1 MSGSPQSIS
10 CTLSSCCR
18 LWHMAH
24 TGVERRG
31 CVEKTQSFTN
41 VSGSKTTI
49 CVTTEEG
56 VVIRRVVYCRDC
68 SGGGTTSRRR
78 RGSGGGYAVLYQSAQ
93 GARRPPGGGSS
104 TSMTYRRRTTSTS
117 FLVNLVAYLQ
127 CVYPLSREV
136 VVLLCP
142 DLWYQ
147 KHLLPWWRSSYRLV
161 TYSSSYLNIY
171 FLGIVLHSGK

>member
-1 MSGSPQSIS
+1 MSLIEALDVWFSTKYFLYTFFMLPS
-10 CTLSSCCR
+10 
-18 LWHMAH
+18 MAH
-24 TGVERRG
+24 GTYRRR
-31 CVEKTQSFTN
+31 EARMRRKD
-41 VSGSKTTI
+41 TI
-49 CVTTEEG
+49 IYKC
-56 VVIRRVVYCRDC
+56 I
-68 SGGGTTSRRR
+68 GTTSRRR

-117 FLVNLVAYLQ
+117 FLVDLVAYLQ